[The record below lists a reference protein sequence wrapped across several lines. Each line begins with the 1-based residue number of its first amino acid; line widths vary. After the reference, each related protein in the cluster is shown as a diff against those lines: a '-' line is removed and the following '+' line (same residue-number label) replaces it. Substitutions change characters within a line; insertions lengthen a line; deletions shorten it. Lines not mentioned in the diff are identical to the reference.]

1 MVVTVEAPGMAP
13 VSIEGEA
20 GVAHYVGVGKLSPTA
35 VRPSLFLIT
44 DSGGSGG
51 CVDISLA
58 VPDSN
63 GYRVGR
69 LGRPGSAH
77 DPFCRTDPARLKWP
91 RDLSGR
97 GRPELRL
104 LDDRFSCAFT
114 SCAGSWYPPRIV
126 AIDGLRSVDVSDDP
140 AFAPLFRADMAR
152 ARFACEHRAEEAQG
166 PCAGFAADAARLG
179 LSAQAWPIIEAQA
192 RRGCRV
198 RGVATCPDS
207 SSLIPAT
214 FSSDLRVFLR
224 RTGYIAER

>member
-1 MVVTVEAPGMAP
+1 LREAVTASLVEDTT
-13 VSIEGEA
+13 S
-20 GVAHYVGVGKLSPTA
+20 GKLDAFIAALPLDHPGLVTEE
-35 VRPSLFLIT
+35 LFP
-44 DSGGSGG
+44 DRFF
-51 CVDISLA
+51 LA
-58 VPDSN
+58 VP
-63 GYRVGR
+63 
-69 LGRPGSAH
+69 
-77 DPFCRTDPARLKWP
+77 
-91 RDLSGR
+91 
-97 GRPELRL
+97 
-104 LDDRFSCAFT
+104 
-114 SCAGSWYPPRIV
+114 
-126 AIDGLRSVDVSDDP
+126 SDDP